1 LRANERWILFKVK
14 GYKNMTTYYLLNSK
28 NGLRLIIKKIEEKI
42 KGLKIEYRI
51 TSKSEMKIEIEK
63 DLRKYENDIK
73 ELLDAIYQ

>member
-1 LRANERWILFKVK
+1 VK